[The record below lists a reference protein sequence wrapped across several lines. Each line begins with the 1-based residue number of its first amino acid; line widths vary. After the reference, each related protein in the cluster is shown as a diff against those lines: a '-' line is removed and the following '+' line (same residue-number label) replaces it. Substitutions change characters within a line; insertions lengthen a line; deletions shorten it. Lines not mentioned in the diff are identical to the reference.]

1 MLSIRLNAIR
11 VRNNSRE
18 SRVLN
23 VELVLIN
30 LTMKPY
36 VMLTYPLISTP
47 AYHNLIRKA
56 TSQKIV
62 S

>member
-30 LTMKPY
+30 LTMKPLCY
-36 VMLTYPLISTP
+36 AYLPLDFYSSISQ
-47 AYHNLIRKA
+47 
-56 TSQKIV
+56 SD
-62 S
+62 